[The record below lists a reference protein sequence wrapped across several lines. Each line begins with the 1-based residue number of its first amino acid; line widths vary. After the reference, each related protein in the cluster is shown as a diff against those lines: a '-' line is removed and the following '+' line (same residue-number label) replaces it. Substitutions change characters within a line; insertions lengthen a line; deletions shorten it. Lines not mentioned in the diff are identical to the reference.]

1 MNYPVHGYMYTYYA
15 LASFGYRPS
24 KWAMSITVI
33 QIAQMVGGLLITIV
47 AIYGK
52 HYKEG
57 CVWQNPSTAHIPVL
71 QMGLCIYGSYFVLFT
86 KFYINRYLSPKITHK
101 AKAA

>member
-33 QIAQMVGGLLITIV
+33 QIAQMVGGLLLTIV

-52 HYKEG
+52 NNKSG

-71 QMGLCIYGSYFVLFT
+71 KMSLCIYGSYFVLFT
-86 KFYINRYLSPKITHK
+86 KFYIDRYLAPKVLPKEK
-101 AKAA
+101 AV